1 MMLAINIVRA
11 SCGSE
16 KEQSGCVLSGMDADT
31 WASIGGRG
39 CSGLLGADKLCELT
53 LLCSQLPNYVLS
65 KNNCRRQQNIMA
77 YPILFSQ
84 SLLQL
89 GFLDVGVT

>member
-16 KEQSGCVLSGMDADT
+16 KEQSGCVLSGMDADA

-39 CSGLLGADKLCELT
+39 CSGLLGANKLCELT
-53 LLCSQLPNYVLS
+53 LLCSQLPNYILS
-65 KNNCRRQQNIMA
+65 KKHLQKTAKYHGLPHSFLIV
-77 YPILFSQ
+77 PSPTGFS
-84 SLLQL
+84 
-89 GFLDVGVT
+89 